1 MGQAKN
7 RGTRDARVTQALG
20 RAEVSAP
27 PVLKCNACQAVL
39 TDVTPL
45 DTRDLKGIAQ
55 AYGAHCAACEQDTWA
70 VRGEPA
76 AVRAFYAALE
86 KAAGQKVQL
95 GTAKP
100 AAAG

>member
-7 RGTRDARVTQALG
+7 RGTREARVAQAVG
-20 RAEVSAP
+20 RAGP
-27 PVLKCNACQAVL
+27 PPALSCNVCQAGL
-39 TDVTPL
+39 SDVAAL
-45 DTRDLKGIAQ
+45 DTRQLPGITQ
-55 AYGAHCAACEQDTWA
+55 AFSAHCAACEQDTWA

-100 AAAG
+100 ALPD